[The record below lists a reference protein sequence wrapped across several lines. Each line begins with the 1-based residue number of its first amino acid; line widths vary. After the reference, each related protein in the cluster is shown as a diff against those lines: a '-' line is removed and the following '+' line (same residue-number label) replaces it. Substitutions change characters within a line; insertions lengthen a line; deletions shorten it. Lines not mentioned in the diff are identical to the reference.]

1 VFTFG
6 KCWHCEKI
14 KNPWSLV
21 PGPWSLISC
30 DSVNFIE
37 KTDLRL
43 NLPPLNGIN
52 GKVVVLFD
60 PNDVEQVYRHE
71 GKYPLR

>member
-1 VFTFG
+1 MSFWFVTNFDTQRKMDRNG
-6 KCWHCEKI
+6 KC
-14 KNPWSLV
+14 L
-21 PGPWSLISC
+21 L
-30 DSVNFIE
+30 DVNFKE